1 MIIMATPALRLFAV
15 LLPAAT
21 LLTAPALGQSN
32 STRLTVWGASGGSL
46 VEAVR
51 DLRAEKDLQIQTLK
65 AEAVKRD
72 ADAAR
77 RDAESIIKQR
87 EVDDLKARLAAI
99 EAALSKLTNT
109 K

>member
-32 STRLTVWGASGGSL
+32 STRLTVWGASGGGL
-46 VEAVR
+46 VEALR
-51 DLRAEKDLQIQTLK
+51 DLRAEKDRQIETLK
-65 AEAVKRD
+65 S
-72 ADAAR
+72 DAAK